1 MTSVKDHFDFN
12 PKALNALTS
21 WNVSFNDGSN
31 HCVVEGKIS
40 YFFEQNTKYWSF
52 YFPEKALIPQIESIL
67 RNPEV
72 LNCKLSEQYYYKQVI
87 GDVDKPDR
95 YHMDDCIFSGRIFIY
110 INRKFNENEIS
121 YLKNLS
127 DILKLNIYIRD
138 VSYMINL
145 ALLKQPLA
153 FISHDSRDK
162 RYLVKNLVNELNRLN
177 CPVWY
182 DEYSLKVGDSLREN
196 IENGLKKSQKCIV
209 VLSPNFISNNGWTKA
224 EFNSI
229 FSREILEQKN
239 IILPI
244 WHNITKKQVYEY
256 CPLMADRLGLAS
268 DLGVEELAKK
278 LNEAIHADQS

>member
-1 MTSVKDHFDFN
+1 MTSVKDYFDSN

-21 WNVSFNDGSN
+21 WNVSDNDGSN
-31 HCVVEGKIS
+31 NCVVYGKIS

-52 YFPEKALIPQIESIL
+52 YFPEKALIPEIECIL

-72 LNCKLSEQYYYKQVI
+72 LKCKLSEQYYYKQVI
-87 GDVDKPDR
+87 GYVDEPDR
-95 YHMDDCIFSGRIFIY
+95 YNMDDCIFSGRVFVY
-110 INRKFNENEIS
+110 MDRKLNENETS

-127 DILKLNIYIRD
+127 IILKLNICIRD
-138 VSYMINL
+138 LSYMINL
-145 ALLKQPLA
+145 NLLKQPLA
-153 FISHDSRDK
+153 FVSHDSRDK
-162 RYLVKNLVNELNRLN
+162 EYLVKNLVHELNRLN

-196 IENGLKKSQKCIV
+196 IENGLRKSKKCIV
-209 VLSPNFISNNGWTKA
+209 VLSQNFISNNGWTKA
-224 EFNSI
+224 EFTSI
-229 FSREILEQKN
+229 FSREIHEQKN

-244 WHNITKKQVYEY
+244 WHNITKEQVYNY
-256 CPLMADRLGLAS
+256 CPLMVDRLGLSS

>member
-1 MTSVKDHFDFN
+1 MTSVKDHFDSH
-12 PKALNALTS
+12 PRALNALTS
-21 WNVSFNDGSN
+21 WNVSFKDGSN

-52 YFPEKALIPQIESIL
+52 YFPQNALMPQIENIL
-67 RNPEV
+67 RNSEV
-72 LNCKLSEQYYYKQVI
+72 LKCKLSEQYHYKQVI

-95 YHMDDCIFSGRIFIY
+95 YDMDDCLFSGRVFIY
-110 INRKFNENEIS
+110 IDRKVSDDEII

-127 DILKLNIYIRD
+127 DQLKLSIYIRD
-138 VSYMINL
+138 VPYMANL
-145 ALLKQPLA
+145 NSLKQPLA

-162 RYLVKNLVNELNRLN
+162 DDLVKNLVYELNCIS

-209 VLSPNFISNNGWTKA
+209 ILSPNFISNNGWTKA

-268 DLGVEELAKK
+268 DLGAKELAKK
-278 LNEAIHADQS
+278 LNEAIHADRP